1 MGRRLAVHRR
11 CAEDAIAETGVFTYG
26 EPRSMVYVGQGM
38 PGVVPQ

>member
-11 CAEDAIAETGVFTYG
+11 CAEDAETGVFTYG

-38 PGVVPQ
+38 LGVVLQ